1 MELDI
6 VKNYLNNNAK
16 DAWIIYDHGC
26 TNNALVYFIGKKPLT
41 RRAFMVIPL
50 TGMPYIICHGI
61 DVVYLSTTDITSRF
75 SLITYR
81 TWEELEKIIE
91 TRISKYNNVIME
103 ISENGSLPK
112 SSYCDYGTIEFIK
125 KFVDTVDSS
134 ADLLTKF
141 TSTLDTTALESH
153 VSAMEKILKIKN
165 QAFKHIEKT
174 LKEKRKITEYDVQQY
189 ILKRFKREHLVTDSP
204 PIVAVNAN
212 AGKPHYEP
220 TKGKSRSIKKGDLI
234 LIDLWAREE
243 NIENSVFAD
252 ITWMAYAGKEVPEK
266 YKELFD
272 ILHES
277 IDEGLNFLN
286 AHLPV
291 RKVCGYEIDEVV
303 RSYISSKGYGD
314 YFIHRTGHSITTD
327 NTPHGNG
334 VNIDNYET
342 HDTRHIIPNICF
354 SMEPGIYTD
363 KFGIRSEINVFVE
376 GERAYPTC
384 PVQEEIITMDL
395 K

>member
-6 VKNYLNNNAK
+6 VKNYLNNNEK

-26 TNNALVYFIGKKPLT
+26 TNNALVYFIGKKPLS
-41 RRAFMVIPL
+41 RRTFMVIPL

-75 SLITYR
+75 SLVTYR
-81 TWEELEKIIE
+81 TWEELEKILE
-91 TRISKYNNVIME
+91 TRISKFSNVIME

-112 SSYCDYGTIEFIK
+112 SSYCDYGTVELIK
-125 KFVDTVDSS
+125 KFVDSIDSS
-134 ADLLTKF
+134 ADLLAKF
-141 TSTLDTTALESH
+141 TSTLDGNAYESH
-153 VSAMEKILKIKN
+153 VSAMEKIVKIKN
-165 QAFKHIEKT
+165 SAFKHIEKA

-189 ILKRFKREHLVTDSP
+189 ILKKFKREHLVTDSP

-220 TKGKSRSIKKGDLI
+220 IKGKSRNIKKGDLI
-234 LIDLWAREE
+234 LIDLWAKEE
-243 NIENSVFAD
+243 MEGSIFAD

-277 IDEGLNFLN
+277 IDEGMNYLN

-291 RKVCGYEIDEVV
+291 RKVCGYEIDDVV
-303 RSYISSKGYGD
+303 RSYITGKGYGD
-314 YFIHRTGHSITTD
+314 YFIHRTGHSITEN

-354 SMEPGIYTD
+354 SIEPGIYTD
-363 KFGIRSEINVFVE
+363 KFGLRSEINVFVE
-376 GERAYPTC
+376 GEKAYPTC
-384 PVQEEIITMDL
+384 PVQESILTMDI
-395 K
+395 